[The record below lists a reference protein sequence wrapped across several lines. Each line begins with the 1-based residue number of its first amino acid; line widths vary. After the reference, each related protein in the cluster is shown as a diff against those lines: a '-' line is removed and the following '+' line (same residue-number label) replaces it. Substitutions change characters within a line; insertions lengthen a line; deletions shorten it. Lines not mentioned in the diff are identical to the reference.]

1 MKLAGGVVFSFVSSR
16 FCDGAITVCHTA
28 SRRCAR
34 AVRMQ
39 LGSCNTFSAL
49 VDSATMPRGVTVASA
64 MSPDLR
70 QSPFPRSNGAKSSS
84 RFGEDI
90 VSGFE

>member
-16 FCDGAITVCHTA
+16 FCDGAITVCRTA

-64 MSPDLR
+64 
-70 QSPFPRSNGAKSSS
+70 
-84 RFGEDI
+84 
-90 VSGFE
+90 VSLIAQQHQT